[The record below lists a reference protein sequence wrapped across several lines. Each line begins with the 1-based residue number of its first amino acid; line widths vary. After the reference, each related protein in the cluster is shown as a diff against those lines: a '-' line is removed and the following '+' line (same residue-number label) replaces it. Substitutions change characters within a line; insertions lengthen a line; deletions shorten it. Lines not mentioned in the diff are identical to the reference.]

1 MDTSPNVLTDT
12 SPQALAD
19 TICAKRVDVDNDLE
33 VLRVRLQGMDPRRR
47 FDARR
52 IARFALPM
60 VAGTGALLWARRR
73 RRVDS
78 LERLFI
84 HLMGELYQTERD
96 LVPALAMM
104 AGKATD
110 PDLRAA
116 FEQHRLETVRHV
128 ERLERMFRSIGNKP
142 KARGSS
148 VVAMITAEG
157 ARLLK
162 RGVDPDVRDAWLIA
176 IAQRIEHHEIAGYGT
191 ARAYAA
197 TLGHLDA
204 VQLLQE
210 TLEEE
215 RMADEKLTRLAERFV
230 NDRAR

>member
-1 MDTSPNVLTDT
+1 MDTSPNVVTDT
-12 SPQALAD
+12 NPQALAE
-19 TICAKRVDVDNDLE
+19 TVRAKRVDIDNDLE

-47 FDARR
+47 FDVRR
-52 IARFALPM
+52 IAGFALPI
-60 VAGTGALLWARRR
+60 VAGAGAVLWARRR

-84 HLMGELYQTERD
+84 YLVGELYQTERD
-96 LVPALAMM
+96 LVPALGMM
-104 AGKATD
+104 AGKASD

-116 FEQHRLETVRHV
+116 FEQHRLETEAHV
-128 ERLERMFRSIGNKP
+128 ERLERVFRSIGHKP
-142 KARGSS
+142 KPHGSG
-148 VVAMITAEG
+148 VVPVITAES

-162 RGVDPDVRDAWLIA
+162 RRVDPDVRDAWLIA
-176 IAQRIEHHEIAGYGT
+176 TAQRIEHQEIAGYGT
-191 ARAYAA
+191 ARAYAG

-204 VQLLQE
+204 GNLLQQ

-230 NDRAR
+230 NSRAQ